1 MPYICASRPLWGALL
16 HNLAVL
22 PPATALEI
30 LQLLQ
35 TRVLG
40 AIPSLP
46 PKLQAEPFGDVAL
59 SQVSLRL
66 RDHGFRVLYSG

>member
-1 MPYICASRPLWGALL
+1 MCASRPLWGALL
-16 HNLAVL
+16 HNVAAL

-35 TRVLG
+35 IRVLG
-40 AIPSLP
+40 AVPSLP

-59 SQVSLRL
+59 LQVSHRL
-66 RDHGFRVLYSG
+66 RDHKFRVLYNG